1 MLKRRRVLIADESPA
16 IRLQLSEIV
25 RELDHDVRAT
35 ASPATVLR
43 WLAQDGADLAIL
55 EASGEG
61 AERVQE
67 IRRAHPDLPIL
78 LTSAR
83 PSLGTAVEAA
93 GLGALELMAKPVQA
107 EAVQRAVAR
116 AFARPHDAEA
126 ASAQARAV
134 RDERQPLIGSGA
146 QMQQVFRT
154 LAGLAEPDL
163 PVLIWGESGVG
174 KSRVGRAL
182 HELGPRAEGPL
193 VRLSVGGFSADAL
206 ARELADD
213 GPATG
218 KIAQA
223 RQGTLLLE
231 GVDDL
236 ALEAQS
242 RLLHV
247 LTDRLFGDE
256 AGARPRLVC
265 SARQDLR
272 LAVEDGRFRE
282 DLFFRLS
289 TAAVRLPALRE
300 RPEDIADLARVLL
313 VRAHR
318 SGLPAKQIDAAA
330 VARLQRHPWPGNIRE
345 LDNLLRRVCAFYPE
359 ELVTEAIVEREL
371 ELEPTDL
378 TPGLRT
384 PAPTA
389 TPEMSTSWLRPEAAF
404 GGLYQ
409 GVMAAVERPLLEA
422 AITAS
427 DGDVTKAA
435 ALLGMSVRILRRKLA
450 NSAQAPAASAANDV
464 EEDEDGVRDAPFI
477 PQTPSAQARSLGER
491 EGARG

>member
-1 MLKRRRVLIADESPA
+1 MPKRRRVLIADESPA

-25 RELDHDVRAT
+25 RELDHDVRST

-55 EASGEG
+55 EACGEG
-61 AERVQE
+61 ADRVQE
-67 IRRAHPDLPIL
+67 IRRAYPDLPIL

-93 GLGALELMAKPVQA
+93 GLGALELLAKPVEP
-107 EAVQRAVAR
+107 EAVQRALER

-134 RDERQPLIGSGA
+134 RDEQQPLIGSGA
-146 QMQQVFRT
+146 QMQRVFRT

-174 KSRVGRAL
+174 KSRAGRAL
-182 HELGPRAEGPL
+182 HALGPRAEGPF

-206 ARELADD
+206 ARELGGDS
-213 GPATG
+213 G
-218 KIAQA
+218 KIAEA

-236 ALEAQS
+236 PPEAQS

-247 LTDRLFGDE
+247 LKDQLFRDE
-256 AGARPRLVC
+256 AAVRPRLVC
-265 SARQDLR
+265 TARQDLR
-272 LAVEDGRFRE
+272 QAVEDGRFRE

-289 TAAVRLPALRE
+289 TATVRLPALRE

-345 LDNLLRRVCAFYPE
+345 LDNLLRRICAFYPE

-371 ELEPTDL
+371 EPADLAPEP
-378 TPGLRT
+378 RN
-384 PAPTA
+384 PAATA
-389 TPEMSTSWLRPEAAF
+389 APEAATSWLQPEAAF

-422 AITAS
+422 AVTAS
-427 DGDVTKAA
+427 NGDVTKAA
-435 ALLGMSVRILRRKLA
+435 GLLGMSVRILRRKLA
-450 NSAQAPAASAANDV
+450 DSAQALAASAANDV
-464 EEDEDGVRDAPFI
+464 EDDADGARDADFI
-477 PQTPSAQARSLGER
+477 PRTTSVQARSAGER

>member
-1 MLKRRRVLIADESPA
+1 MLKRRRVLIADENPA

-25 RELDHDVRAT
+25 RQLEHDVRST
-35 ASPATVLR
+35 ASAATVLR

-55 EASGEG
+55 EAGGESTD
-61 AERVQE
+61 RVQE
-67 IRRAHPDLPIL
+67 IRRAFPDLPIL

-83 PSLGTAVEAA
+83 PNLGVAVEAA
-93 GLGALELMAKPVQA
+93 GLGALELLAKPIHA
-107 EAVQRAVAR
+107 PTVQRALAR
-116 AFARPHDAEA
+116 AFTRPHDPDA

-134 RDERQPLIGSGA
+134 RDERQPLIGSGP

-163 PVLIWGESGVG
+163 PVLIWGECGVG
-174 KSRVGRAL
+174 KSRVARAL
-182 HELGPRAEGPL
+182 HDLGSRREAAF
-193 VRLSVGGFSADAL
+193 VRMSAGGFSAEAL
-206 ARELADD
+206 AGELAGD
-213 GPATG
+213 GQRAG
-218 KIAQA
+218 RIAQA
-223 RQGTLLLE
+223 QHGTLLIE

-236 ALEAQS
+236 SLEAQS

-247 LTDRLFGDE
+247 LKEKLFRTE
-256 AGARPRLVC
+256 AKARPRLIC

-272 LAVEDGRFRE
+272 LAVEEGRFRE

-289 TAAVRLPALRE
+289 AATVRLPPLRE

-318 SGLPAKQIDAAA
+318 AGLPAKQIDAAA
-330 VARLQRHPWPGNIRE
+330 VARLQRHPWPGNVRE
-345 LDNLLRRVCAFYPE
+345 LDNLLRRICAFYPE

-371 ELEPTDL
+371 EAADL
-378 TPGLRT
+378 AAPELSR
-384 PAPTA
+384 PAATA
-389 TPEMSTSWLRPEAAF
+389 VSEAAASWLTPEAAF

-422 AITAS
+422 ALTAS

-450 NSAQAPAASAANDV
+450 SAAPTPAASAANDS
-464 EEDEDGVRDAPFI
+464 DEDDDGALDDVFAPQAA
-477 PQTPSAQARSLGER
+477 PAGARSAGGL
-491 EGARG
+491 EGARR

>member
-25 RELDHDVRAT
+25 RGLDHDVRST

-43 WLAQDGADLAIL
+43 WLAQETADLAIL
-55 EASGEG
+55 ETGGVSTDDV
-61 AERVQE
+61 RE
-67 IRRAHPDLPIL
+67 IRRAYPEMPIL

-83 PSLGTAVEAA
+83 PSLGMAVEAA
-93 GLGALELMAKPVQA
+93 GLGALELLAKPLQA
-107 EAVQRAVAR
+107 SAIHRALAR
-116 AFARPHDAEA
+116 AFRPHDADA
-126 ASAQARAV
+126 ANAQARAV
-134 RDERQPLIGSGA
+134 RNERQPLIGSGA
-146 QMQQVFRT
+146 EMQQVFRT

-174 KSRVGRAL
+174 KSRAARTL
-182 HELGPRAEGPL
+182 HDLGPRREAPF
-193 VRLSVGGFSADAL
+193 VRLSAGGFSTEAVAQ
-206 ARELADD
+206 ELAGD
-213 GPATG
+213 GLSAG
-218 KIAQA
+218 RIAQA
-223 RQGTLLLE
+223 REGTLLIE

-236 ALEAQS
+236 SLEAQS

-247 LTDRLFGDE
+247 LKDRLFRTG
-256 AGARPRLVC
+256 AKARPRLIC

-313 VRAHR
+313 ARAHR
-318 SGLPAKQIDAAA
+318 RGLPAKQIDAAA
-330 VARLQRHPWPGNIRE
+330 IARLQRHPWPGNIRE
-345 LDNLLRRVCAFYPE
+345 LDNLLRRICAFYPE

-371 ELEPTDL
+371 DAADL
-378 TPGLRT
+378 VPALN
-384 PAPTA
+384 PAAPTA
-389 TPEMSTSWLRPEAAF
+389 VLETPAWLTPEAAL

-422 AITAS
+422 ALAAS
-427 DGDVTKAA
+427 DGDVAKAA
-435 ALLGMSVRILRRKLA
+435 ALLGMSARNLRRKLPSSTHPPATSVA
-450 NSAQAPAASAANDV
+450 NDIDDDEDDARGGDLISQAPADEPLSARRR
-464 EEDEDGVRDAPFI
+464 ESVR
-477 PQTPSAQARSLGER
+477 R
-491 EGARG
+491 